1 MHDALK
7 TAEGVAAI
15 AIAFYVASVGTF
27 QWFTARDKVRLDLYN
42 RRFDVYTRAID
53 FMLALPE
60 WTYVTPEDRR
70 AKHNAFMRAARES
83 RFLFADDPR
92 ILALLEEFNLRSRKV
107 TGFIGETSPYV
118 LDMPHNEST
127 EARGENESSLE
138 WIRESASRLET
149 MLLPHLGFRH
159 RAFKRWRWQW
169 WKR

>member
-7 TAEGVAAI
+7 TAEGVAAV

-53 FMLALPE
+53 FMLALLG

-70 AKHNAFMRAARES
+70 AKHNAFMRAVRES

-92 ILALLEEFNLRSRKV
+92 ILALLEELNVRSFKV

-118 LDMPHNEST
+118 FDMHKESI
-127 EARGENESSLE
+127 EAYGENESSLE
-138 WIRESASRLET
+138 WITESTSRLET
-149 MLLPHLGFRH
+149 MLVPYLGFRH
-159 RAFKRWRWQW
+159 RASKRWRWQW
-169 WKR
+169 WRR

>member
-7 TAEGVAAI
+7 TAEGVAVV

-27 QWFTARDKVRLDLYN
+27 QWFTAREKVRLDLYN
-42 RRFDVYTRAID
+42 RRFDVYTRTID
-53 FMLALPE
+53 FMQALMG

-70 AKHNAFMRAARES
+70 AKYNAFMRAVRES

-92 ILALLEEFNLRSRKV
+92 ILALLEEFNLRSFKV

-118 LDMPHNEST
+118 LDMPKE
-127 EARGENESSLE
+127 RIDGENQSSLE
-138 WIRESASRLET
+138 WIMESTSRLET
-149 MLLPHLGFRH
+149 MLVPYLGFRH